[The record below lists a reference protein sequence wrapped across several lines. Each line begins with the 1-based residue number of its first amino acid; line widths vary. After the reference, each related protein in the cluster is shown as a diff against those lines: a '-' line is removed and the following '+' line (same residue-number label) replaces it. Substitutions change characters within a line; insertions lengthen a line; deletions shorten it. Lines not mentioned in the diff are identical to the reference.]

1 MGTKMYQDVPRFL
14 DLLRLLH
21 HLTSM
26 KSANHNERI
35 ATLHIGTNWD
45 PQTGPQQLP
54 GNCCANFLA
63 KARAKRGS
71 EGPPKDT
78 ETMTRWYSMTIQA
91 VLDFETTP
99 KLVAYHPNISQQT
112 RGTMHGMISNSYI
125 FFVFFIQTCE
135 DDQLTH
141 LVQSFEATSLL
152 WLAPVVG
159 RDVDSSSSS

>member
-1 MGTKMYQDVPRFL
+1 MLFILDMPEDMQMNSTRFLFCGPNGHFQRRPTIDPWKIHSVLWERDNQYLSLSSSWIFPWVPRCTKMYQDVPRFL

-45 PQTGPQQLP
+45 PQTGPRQLP

-63 KARAKRGS
+63 KVRAKRGS

-78 ETMTRWYSMTIQA
+78 GTMTR
-91 VLDFETTP
+91 
-99 KLVAYHPNISQQT
+99 
-112 RGTMHGMISNSYI
+112 
-125 FFVFFIQTCE
+125 
-135 DDQLTH
+135 
-141 LVQSFEATSLL
+141 
-152 WLAPVVG
+152 
-159 RDVDSSSSS
+159 